1 MKLQTTDAVDTLLTG
16 VVVCIS
22 SSSRIMFSRKKKY
35 FKQEK
40 RETAH
45 NIK

>member
-1 MKLQTTDAVDTLLTG
+1 MQAVQTTDAVDPSLTG
-16 VVVCIS
+16 EVCIS

>member
-22 SSSRIMFSRKKKY
+22 SSSRIMFSRKKY